1 MVSLEVAEAVAEAVV
16 VAEVGKIK
24 TAWERF
30 VVRAWVVHHLF

>member
-1 MVSLEVAEAVAEAVV
+1 MVSLEVAEAVGVEVAE
-16 VAEVGKIK
+16 AEVGKIK